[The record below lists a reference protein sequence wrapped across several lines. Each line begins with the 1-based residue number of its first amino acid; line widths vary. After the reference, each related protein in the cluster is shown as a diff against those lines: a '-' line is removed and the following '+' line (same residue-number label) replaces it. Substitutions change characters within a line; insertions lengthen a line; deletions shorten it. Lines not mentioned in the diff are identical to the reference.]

1 VYGMSLSRSD
11 FQVICD
17 WIRPN
22 SRVLDLGCGNGDLLR
37 ELSRHQGVSGYGI
50 EIDDKNISQCIKAGV
65 NVIQR
70 DLDLGLSDFDED
82 SFDFVILSMTLQASN
97 YPHRLLGEML
107 RVGAE
112 GIVTFPNF
120 GNIISRIQLGLGGR
134 MPVNRTLPLEWYN
147 TTNIHLCTLK
157 DFEELCEKL
166 GIEILERRAVSNN
179 NKAGPGL
186 RLFPNLFGEIALYR
200 FRKKAS

>member
-1 VYGMSLSRSD
+1 MSLSRSD

-22 SRVLDLGCGNGDLLR
+22 SRVLDLGCGNGELLS
-37 ELSRHQGVSGYGI
+37 ELSSNQGVSGYGI
-50 EIDDKNISQCIKAGV
+50 EIDDKNISQCIKAGI

-70 DLDLGLSDFDED
+70 DLDLGLSEFDEE
-82 SFDFVILSMTLQASN
+82 SFDFVILSLTLQASN
-97 YPHRLLGEML
+97 YPHRLLAEML

-120 GNIISRIQLGLGGR
+120 GNITSRIQLGLGGR
-134 MPVNRTLPLEWYN
+134 MPVNRTLPMEWYN
-147 TTNIHLCTLK
+147 TPNVHLCTLK

-166 GIEILERRAVSNN
+166 DIEILERRAVSHD
-179 NKAGPGL
+179 NKTGL
-186 RLFPNLFGEIALYR
+186 GLKLFPNLFGEIALYR
-200 FRKKAS
+200 FRKKLS

>member
-1 VYGMSLSRSD
+1 MSLSRSD

-17 WIRPN
+17 WITPN
-22 SRVLDLGCGNGDLLR
+22 ARVLDLGCGNGELLS
-37 ELSRHQGVSGYGI
+37 ELSINQGVSGYGI

-120 GNIISRIQLGLGGR
+120 GNITSRIQLGLGGR

-147 TTNIHLCTLK
+147 TPNIHLCTLK

-166 GIEILERRAVSNN
+166 DIEILERRAVSHKNN
-179 NKAGPGL
+179 TGPGL
-186 RLFPNLFGEIALYR
+186 KLFPNLFGEIALYR
-200 FRKKAS
+200 FRKKR

>member
-1 VYGMSLSRSD
+1 VSLSRFD

-17 WIRPN
+17 WIHPN
-22 SRVLDLGCGNGDLLR
+22 SRVLDLGCGNGELLN
-37 ELSRHQGVSGYGI
+37 ELSLNQGVSGYGI
-50 EIDDKNISQCIKAGV
+50 EIDDKNISKCISAGI

-82 SFDFVILSMTLQASN
+82 SFDYVILSMTLQASN

-107 RVGAE
+107 RVGTE

-120 GNIISRIQLGLGGR
+120 GNIKSRIQLGLGGR

-147 TTNIHLCTLK
+147 TPNIHLCTLK
-157 DFEELCEKL
+157 DFEELCDKL
-166 GIEILERRAVSNN
+166 DIEILERRAVSQN
-179 NKAGPGL
+179 NKTGPGL
-186 RLFPNLFGEIALYR
+186 KLFPNLFGEIALYR
-200 FRKKAS
+200 FRRKAA

>member
-1 VYGMSLSRSD
+1 MSLSRFD

-22 SRVLDLGCGNGDLLR
+22 SRVLDLGCGNGELLS
-37 ELSRHQGVSGYGI
+37 ELSLNQGVSGYGI
-50 EIDDKNISQCIKAGV
+50 EIDDKNISQCIRAGI

-82 SFDFVILSMTLQASN
+82 SFDYVILSMTLQASN

-120 GNIISRIQLGLGGR
+120 GNIKSRVQLGLGGR

-147 TTNIHLCTLK
+147 TPNIHLCTLK
-157 DFEELCEKL
+157 DFEELCDKL
-166 GIEILERRAVSNN
+166 DIEIIERRAVSQN
-179 NKAGPGL
+179 NKTGPGL
-186 RLFPNLFGEIALYR
+186 KLFPNLFGEIALYR
-200 FRKKAS
+200 FRKKATGMD

>member
-1 VYGMSLSRSD
+1 MSLSRSD

-17 WIRPN
+17 WISPN
-22 SRVLDLGCGNGDLLR
+22 TRVLDLGCGNGELLS
-37 ELSRHQGVSGYGI
+37 ELSNNQGVSGYGI
-50 EIDDKNISQCIKAGV
+50 EIDDKNISQCIKAGI

-70 DLDLGLSDFDED
+70 DLDLGLSDFDEE
-82 SFDFVILSMTLQASN
+82 SFDFVILSMTLQASY

-120 GNIISRIQLGLGGR
+120 GNITSRIQLGLGGR

-147 TTNIHLCTLK
+147 TPNVHLCTLK

-166 GIEILERRAVSNN
+166 DIEILERRAVTHD
-179 NKAGPGL
+179 NKTGPGL
-186 RLFPNLFGEIALYR
+186 NLFPNLFGEIALYR
-200 FRKKAS
+200 FRNKNA

>member
-1 VYGMSLSRSD
+1 MSLSRFD

-17 WIRPN
+17 WIQPN
-22 SRVLDLGCGNGDLLR
+22 SRVLDLGCGNGELLN
-37 ELSRHQGVSGYGI
+37 ELSLNQGVSGYGI
-50 EIDDKNISQCIKAGV
+50 EIDDKNISECISAGI

-82 SFDFVILSMTLQASN
+82 SFDYVILSMTLQASN

-107 RVGAE
+107 RVGTE

-120 GNIISRIQLGLGGR
+120 GNIKSRIQLGLGGR

-147 TTNIHLCTLK
+147 TPNIHLCTLK
-157 DFEELCEKL
+157 DFEELCDKL
-166 GIEILERRAVSNN
+166 GIEIIERRAVSQD
-179 NKAGPGL
+179 NKTGPGL

-200 FRKKAS
+200 FRKKAA

>member
-1 VYGMSLSRSD
+1 MSLSRSD
-11 FQVICD
+11 FQVISD
-17 WIRPN
+17 WISPN
-22 SRVLDLGCGNGDLLR
+22 ARVLDLGCGNGELLSA
-37 ELSRHQGVSGYGI
+37 LSKNQGVSGYGI
-50 EIDDKNISQCIKAGV
+50 EIDDKNISQCINAGV

-82 SFDFVILSMTLQASN
+82 SFDYVILSMTLQASN

-107 RVGAE
+107 RVSAE

-120 GNIISRIQLGLGGR
+120 GNIKSRIQLGLGGR

-147 TTNIHLCTLK
+147 TPNVHLCTLK

-166 GIEILERRAVSNN
+166 DIEILERRAVSHN
-179 NKAGPGL
+179 NKSGPGL
-186 RLFPNLFGEIALYR
+186 KLFPNLFGEIALYR
-200 FRKKAS
+200 FRKKV

>member
-1 VYGMSLSRSD
+1 MSLSRFD

-17 WIRPN
+17 WIHPN
-22 SRVLDLGCGNGDLLR
+22 SRVLDLGCGNGELLN
-37 ELSRHQGVSGYGI
+37 ELSLNQGVSGYGI
-50 EIDDKNISQCIKAGV
+50 EIDDKNISKCIRAGI

-82 SFDFVILSMTLQASN
+82 SFDYVILSMTLQASN

-107 RVGAE
+107 RVGTE

-120 GNIISRIQLGLGGR
+120 GNIKSRIQLGLGGR

-147 TTNIHLCTLK
+147 TPNIHLCTLK
-157 DFEELCEKL
+157 DFEELCDKL
-166 GIEILERRAVSNN
+166 GIEIIERRAVSQS
-179 NKAGPGL
+179 NKTGPGL
-186 RLFPNLFGEIALYR
+186 KLFPNLFGEIALYR
-200 FRKKAS
+200 FRKKAA

>member
-1 VYGMSLSRSD
+1 MSLSRFD

-17 WIRPN
+17 WIQPN
-22 SRVLDLGCGNGDLLR
+22 SRVLDLGCGNGELLN
-37 ELSRHQGVSGYGI
+37 ELSLNQGVSGYGI
-50 EIDDKNISQCIKAGV
+50 EIDDKNISECISAGI

-82 SFDFVILSMTLQASN
+82 SFDYVILSMTLQASN

-107 RVGAE
+107 RVGTE

-120 GNIISRIQLGLGGR
+120 GNIKSRIQLGLGGR

-147 TTNIHLCTLK
+147 TPNIHLCTLK
-157 DFEELCEKL
+157 DFEELCDKL
-166 GIEILERRAVSNN
+166 DIEIIERRAVSQN
-179 NKAGPGL
+179 NKTGPGL

-200 FRKKAS
+200 FRKKAA

>member
-1 VYGMSLSRSD
+1 MSLSRFD

-17 WIRPN
+17 WIQPN
-22 SRVLDLGCGNGDLLR
+22 SRVLDLGCGNGELLN
-37 ELSRHQGVSGYGI
+37 ELSLNQGVSGYGI
-50 EIDDKNISQCIKAGV
+50 EIDDKNISKCISAGI

-82 SFDFVILSMTLQASN
+82 SFDYVILSMTLQASN

-107 RVGAE
+107 RVGTE

-120 GNIISRIQLGLGGR
+120 GNIKSRIQLGLGGR

-147 TTNIHLCTLK
+147 TPNIHLCTLK
-157 DFEELCEKL
+157 DFEELCDKL
-166 GIEILERRAVSNN
+166 DIEIIERRAVSQN
-179 NKAGPGL
+179 NKTGPGL

-200 FRKKAS
+200 FRKKAA

>member
-1 VYGMSLSRSD
+1 MSLSRFD

-17 WIRPN
+17 WIHPN
-22 SRVLDLGCGNGDLLR
+22 SRVLDLGCGNGELLN
-37 ELSRHQGVSGYGI
+37 ELSLNQGVSGYGI
-50 EIDDKNISQCIKAGV
+50 EIDDKNISKCISAGI

-82 SFDFVILSMTLQASN
+82 SFDYVILSMTLQASN

-107 RVGAE
+107 RVGTE

-120 GNIISRIQLGLGGR
+120 GNIKSRIQLGLGGR

-147 TTNIHLCTLK
+147 TPNIHLCTLK
-157 DFEELCEKL
+157 DFEELCDKL
-166 GIEILERRAVSNN
+166 DIEILERRAVSQN
-179 NKAGPGL
+179 NKTGPGL
-186 RLFPNLFGEIALYR
+186 KLFPNLFGEIALYR
-200 FRKKAS
+200 FRRKAA

>member
-1 VYGMSLSRSD
+1 MSLSRSD

-17 WIRPN
+17 WISPN
-22 SRVLDLGCGNGDLLR
+22 ARVLDLGCGNGELLS
-37 ELSRHQGVSGYGI
+37 ELSINQGVSGYGI

-107 RVGAE
+107 RVSAE

-120 GNIISRIQLGLGGR
+120 GGLGGR

-147 TTNIHLCTLK
+147 TPNIHLCTLK

-166 GIEILERRAVSNN
+166 DIEILERRAVSHN
-179 NKAGPGL
+179 NKTGPGL
-186 RLFPNLFGEIALYR
+186 KLFPNLFGEIALYR
-200 FRKKAS
+200 FRKKR

>member
-1 VYGMSLSRSD
+1 MSLSRSD

-17 WIRPN
+17 WVTPN
-22 SRVLDLGCGNGDLLR
+22 SRVLDLGCGNGDLLN
-37 ELSRHQGVSGYGI
+37 ELSNTQGVSGYGI
-50 EIDDKNISQCIKAGV
+50 EIDDKNISQCIENGI

-70 DLDLGLSDFDED
+70 DLDKGLSDFDEE
-82 SFDFVILSMTLQASN
+82 SFDFVILSLTLQASN
-97 YPHRLLGEML
+97 FPHRLLGEML

-120 GNIISRIQLGLGGR
+120 GNFTSRIQLGLGGR
-134 MPVNRTLPLEWYN
+134 MPVNRTLPMEWYN
-147 TTNIHLCTLK
+147 TPNVHLCTLK

-166 GIEILERRAVSNN
+166 DIEILERRAVTHD
-179 NKAGPGL
+179 NKTGPGL

-200 FRKKAS
+200 FRKKHS

>member
-1 VYGMSLSRSD
+1 MSLSRFD

-17 WIRPN
+17 WIHPN
-22 SRVLDLGCGNGDLLR
+22 SRVLDLGCGNGELLN
-37 ELSRHQGVSGYGI
+37 ELSLNQGVSGYGI
-50 EIDDKNISQCIKAGV
+50 EIDDKNISKCISAGI

-82 SFDFVILSMTLQASN
+82 SFDYVILSMTLQASN

-107 RVGAE
+107 RVGTE

-120 GNIISRIQLGLGGR
+120 GNIKSRIQLGLGGR

-147 TTNIHLCTLK
+147 TPNIHLCTLK
-157 DFEELCEKL
+157 DFEELCDKL
-166 GIEILERRAVSNN
+166 DIEILERRAVSQN
-179 NKAGPGL
+179 NKTGPGL

-200 FRKKAS
+200 FRKKAA

>member
-1 VYGMSLSRSD
+1 MSLSRFD

-17 WIRPN
+17 WIHPN
-22 SRVLDLGCGNGDLLR
+22 SRVLDLGCGNGELLN
-37 ELSRHQGVSGYGI
+37 ELSLNQGVSGYGI
-50 EIDDKNISQCIKAGV
+50 EIDDKNISKCISAGI

-82 SFDFVILSMTLQASN
+82 SFDYVILSMTLQASN

-107 RVGAE
+107 RVGTE

-120 GNIISRIQLGLGGR
+120 GNIKSRIQLGLGGR

-147 TTNIHLCTLK
+147 TPNIHLCTLK
-157 DFEELCEKL
+157 DFEELCDKL
-166 GIEILERRAVSNN
+166 DIEIIERRAVSQN
-179 NKAGPGL
+179 NKTGPGL

-200 FRKKAS
+200 FRKKAA

>member
-1 VYGMSLSRSD
+1 MSLSRFD

-17 WIRPN
+17 WIHPN
-22 SRVLDLGCGNGDLLR
+22 SRVLDLGCGNGELLN
-37 ELSRHQGVSGYGI
+37 ELSLNQGVSGYGI
-50 EIDDKNISQCIKAGV
+50 EIDDKNISKCISAGI

-82 SFDFVILSMTLQASN
+82 SFDYVILSMTLQASN

-107 RVGAE
+107 RVGTE

-120 GNIISRIQLGLGGR
+120 GNIKSRIQLGLGGR

-147 TTNIHLCTLK
+147 TPNIHLCTLK
-157 DFEELCEKL
+157 DFEELCDKL
-166 GIEILERRAVSNN
+166 DIEILERRAVSQN
-179 NKAGPGL
+179 NKTGPGL

-200 FRKKAS
+200 FRKKGA

>member
-1 VYGMSLSRSD
+1 MSLSRFD

-17 WIRPN
+17 WIHPN
-22 SRVLDLGCGNGDLLR
+22 SRVLDLGCGNGELLN
-37 ELSRHQGVSGYGI
+37 ELSLNQGVSGYGI
-50 EIDDKNISQCIKAGV
+50 EIDDKNISQCISAGI

-82 SFDFVILSMTLQASN
+82 SFDYVILSMTLQASN

-107 RVGAE
+107 RVGTE

-120 GNIISRIQLGLGGR
+120 GNIKSRIQLGLGGR

-147 TTNIHLCTLK
+147 TPNIHLCTLK
-157 DFEELCEKL
+157 DFEELCDKL
-166 GIEILERRAVSNN
+166 DIEIIERRAVSQN
-179 NKAGPGL
+179 NKTGPGL

-200 FRKKAS
+200 FRKKAA